1 METNNKLRDALTKI
15 LNKDEEIKE
24 LAKDPE
30 VQLKIKVAIID
41 GIGKLAVKAV
51 QKELS
56 PDIDSAVMKAVYDR
70 GWCKI
75 KDSVNKDIEKRAEQA
90 VEYAITMKLADIM
103 EKEFYSIVRKRAE
116 EYVESINRI
125 DLTSI
130 VEKKVKEILERKLG
144 R

>member
-1 METNNKLRDALTKI
+1 MNVKI
-15 LNKDEEIKE
+15 MLNKDEEIKE

-30 VQLKIKVAIID
+30 VQVKIKAAIID
-41 GIGKLAVKAV
+41 GIGTRVVKAV
-51 QKELS
+51 QKELAH
-56 PDIDSAVMKAVYDR
+56 DIDKAVMKAVYS
-70 GWCKI
+70 GNWCKL
-75 KDSVNKDIEKRAEQA
+75 KDSVIKDIEKRAEAA
-90 VEYAITMKLADIM
+90 VDDAITMKLAKIM

-116 EYVESINRI
+116 EYVELINRI

>member
-1 METNNKLRDALTKI
+1 MNVKI
-15 LNKDEEIKE
+15 MLNKDEEIKE

-30 VQLKIKVAIID
+30 VQVKIKTAIID

-51 QKELS
+51 QKELT
-56 PDIDSAVMKAVYDR
+56 PDIDSAVMKAVYVR
-70 GWCKI
+70 GWCRL
-75 KDSVNKDIEKRAEQA
+75 KDSVIKDIEKRAEVA
-90 VEYAITMKLADIM
+90 VDDAITMKLAEIM

-116 EYVESINRI
+116 EYVDVINRI